1 MVADPAFLKH
11 GPTLVTLGDEIL
23 GVADSV
29 CRALITKRGRRSYR
43 DQIETGFIETIEVLG
58 AKVRLIYRSSIDY
71 SLGND
76 NWNIRFRKHPLPDA
90 VILRGDADLFN
101 KDMTVFKMVG
111 EPYTL
116 D

>member
-1 MVADPAFLKH
+1 MAAKAKH
-11 GPTLVTLGDEIL
+11 SAAAGKEIL
-23 GVADSV
+23 AVADSICQTLV
-29 CRALITKRGRRSYR
+29 TKRGRRSYTER
-43 DQIETGFIETIEVLG
+43 MNSGFIETIEVLG
-58 AKVRLIYRSSIDY
+58 TKVRLIYRSQIDY

-76 NWNIRFRKHPLPDA
+76 DWNIRFRKHPLPEEP
-90 VILRGDADLFN
+90 VFRGSPEIFN

>member
-1 MVADPAFLKH
+1 M
-11 GPTLVTLGDEIL
+11 TLGDEIL

-29 CRALITKRGRRSYR
+29 CRALITKRGRRSYIVR
-43 DQIETGFIETIEVLG
+43 QVAGGFIETIEVLG
-58 AKVRLIYRSSIDY
+58 TKVRLIYRSSIDY
-71 SLGND
+71 SLGTD